1 MSVQKREFFSTRSV
15 RVKRRFWMGTN
26 QRIENGAVMTTNYWE
41 EEIET
46 LPRAGLESI
55 QLIRLKKLVTRVYQT
70 VEPYRQKMDE
80 AGVKPD
86 DIQSLSD
93 LQKLPFT
100 VKDDLRDNYPF
111 GLFTV
116 PLDDVVRVHASSGT
130 TGKPTVVGYT
140 RKDID
145 TWAGVMARALACAGA
160 HKGDMIHNA
169 YGYGLFTGGL
179 GAHYGAEKLG
189 ATVIPV
195 SGGNTKRQITIMQ
208 DFGSTV
214 LLATPSYALNL
225 ADTMESVG
233 VNPADLKLKVGVF
246 GAEPWSENMREE
258 VERKLN
264 LKAVDIYGLSEVI
277 GPGVSMECL
286 QTSRGM
292 HIFEDHF
299 LPEII
304 DPDTGEVL
312 PPGEQGELV
321 FTTLTKEAFPII
333 RYRTKDISRLIYEP
347 CECGRTLVR
356 MEKVTGRTDDMLII
370 RGVNV
375 FPSQVEHVLM
385 GVEGVAPHYQIV
397 VDRHGNMDT
406 MAVQVEVSEE
416 LFSDEVKDLE
426 KLAGKIQIDIKD
438 LLGVTCRVKL
448 VEPKTIARSE
458 GKAVRVIDNRKI

>member
-1 MSVQKREFFSTRSV
+1 
-15 RVKRRFWMGTN
+15 
-26 QRIENGAVMTTNYWE
+26 MTTRYWE

-46 LPRAGLESI
+46 LPRVGLESI
-55 QLIRLKKLVTRVYQT
+55 QLTRLKHLVARVYAT
-70 VEPYRQKMDE
+70 VAPYRAKMDA
-80 AGVKPD
+80 AGVRPA
-86 DIQSLSD
+86 DIRSLAD
-93 LQKLPFT
+93 LQRLPFT

-116 PLDDVVRVHASSGT
+116 PMDQVVRVHASSGT

-140 RKDID
+140 KKDIE
-145 TWAGVMARALACAGA
+145 TWAGVMARALTCAGA
-160 HKGDMIHNA
+160 TSRDMIHNA

-179 GAHYGAEKLG
+179 GAHYGVERLG

-225 ADTMESVG
+225 ADAMAELGVDPRNLSLRVG
-233 VNPADLKLKVGVF
+233 IF
-246 GAEPWSENMREE
+246 GAEPWSENMRDE

-264 LKAVDIYGLSEVI
+264 IRAVDIYGLSEVM
-277 GPGVSMECL
+277 GPGVAMQCL
-286 QTSRGM
+286 ETDRGM

-321 FTTLTKEAFPII
+321 FTTLTKEAFPLI
-333 RYRTKDISRLIYEP
+333 RYRTKDISRLIHEK
-347 CECGRTLVR
+347 CACGRTMVR
-356 MEKVTGRTDDMLII
+356 MEKITGRTDDMLII

-385 GVEGVAPHYQIV
+385 GVEGVEPHYQIV
-397 VDRHGNMDT
+397 VNRKGNMDT
-406 MAVQVEVSEE
+406 MAVKVEVSEAI
-416 LFSDEVKDLE
+416 FSDEVKNLE
-426 KLAGKIQIDIKD
+426 KLSRKIQADIKD
-438 LLGVTCRVKL
+438 LLGVTCKVQL
-448 VEPKTIARSE
+448 VEPRTIQRSE
-458 GKAVRVIDNRKI
+458 GKAQRVIDNRKM

>member
-1 MSVQKREFFSTRSV
+1 MSV
-15 RVKRRFWMGTN
+15 
-26 QRIENGAVMTTNYWE
+26 IYWE

-46 LPRAGLESI
+46 LPRQGLESI
-55 QLIRLKKLVTRVYQT
+55 QLIRLQHLIARVYKT
-70 VEPYRQKMDE
+70 VEPYRKKMDD
-80 AGVKPD
+80 AGVLPK
-86 DIQSLSD
+86 DIKTLND

-100 VKDDLRDNYPF
+100 LKEDLRDNYPF
-111 GLFTV
+111 GMFTL
-116 PLDDVVRVHASSGT
+116 PLEDIVRVHASSGT
-130 TGKPTVVGYT
+130 TGKSTVVGYT
-140 RKDID
+140 KKDID
-145 TWAGVMARALACAGA
+145 TWANLMARALACAGA
-160 HKGDMIHNA
+160 TSGDMVHNA

-195 SGGNTKRQITIMQ
+195 SGGNTKRQITIMR
-208 DFGSTV
+208 DFKSTV
-214 LLATPSYALNL
+214 LLSTPSYALNL
-225 ADTMESVG
+225 AETMEQMGIDPQTLSLRVG
-233 VNPADLKLKVGVF
+233 IF

-286 QTSRGM
+286 QTTKGM

-304 DPDTGEVL
+304 DPETGEAL
-312 PPGEQGELV
+312 PPGERGELV
-321 FTTLTKEAFPII
+321 FTTLTKEAFPVI
-333 RYRTKDISRLIYEP
+333 RYRTKDISSLYYEV

-385 GVEGVAPHYQIV
+385 GVEGVEPHYQIIV
-397 VDRHGNMDT
+397 EREGSMDV
-406 MAVQVEVSEE
+406 MSVEVEVSDSS
-416 LFSDEVKDLE
+416 FSDEIKYLE
-426 KLAGKIQIDIKD
+426 QLTKRITRDIKD
-438 LLGVTCRVKL
+438 ILGVTCKVKL
-448 VEPKTIARSE
+448 VNPRSIQRSE
-458 GKAVRVIDNRKI
+458 GKAQRVIDKRKF